1 MEQLTQRIDAWLW
14 PETPPAAAL
23 ERALRVIGRYAFALT
38 RELASGEL
46 KLRAMSLVYTTILAV
61 VPLLALTFSVLKGFG
76 FHRRMEPLLLSFLMP
91 LGPRAEELTANI
103 IGFVDNISGSTLAGV
118 GLGLL
123 LYSALSMA
131 QKFEDSFNFVWR
143 VDRPRSFGRRFSEYL
158 SVLLVGPM
166 IMMIAMGMTATV
178 TSTALVERLQGIE
191 PLGSLIVMLTQSM
204 PYLLIIG
211 AFTFLYAFIPNT
223 SVRLRSA
230 LLGGLIAGG
239 SWAVIGKLFAQ
250 FVAGAGRTEAIY
262 AGFAIVIVAMLW
274 LYVSWLILL
283 LGAQFT
289 FYHQNPEHLR
299 FGRRTP
305 TVSNQLRERLAM
317 SIMLLVATD
326 FDRPGHGWR
335 VPSLAAK
342 IGVQR
347 HYIQPI
353 VEALMDAEL
362 LTETTEL
369 RLVPSRA
376 LRRIDLTEIL
386 DAVRGSRADARGAPT
401 VSWGMT
407 IDSLCRGIDTSI
419 ANVLADKSLADLV
432 SEDEARED
440 AQAQQADVSA

>member
-14 PETPPAAAL
+14 PETPPAATL
-23 ERALRVIGRYAFALT
+23 ERVLRIIGRYAFAMT
-38 RELASGEL
+38 RELTSGEL

-61 VPLLALTFSVLKGFG
+61 VPLLALSFSVLKGFG

-178 TSTALVERLQGIE
+178 ASTALVERLQGIE

-204 PYLLIIG
+204 PYLLVIG

-223 SVRLRSA
+223 SVRIRSA

-353 VEALMDAEL
+353 VDALMDAEL

-386 DAVRGSRADARGAPT
+386 DAVRGSSADARGAPT
-401 VSWGMT
+401 VSWSTT

-419 ANVLADKSLADLV
+419 ANALAEKSLADLV
-432 SEDEARED
+432 TEDEARED

>member
-14 PETPPAAAL
+14 PETLPATPL
-23 ERALRVIGRYAFALT
+23 ERTVRIIGRYVFGMS

-46 KLRAMSLVYTTILAV
+46 KLRAMSLVYTTMLAV
-61 VPLLALTFSVLKGFG
+61 VPLLALSFSVLKGFG

-103 IGFVDNISGSTLAGV
+103 ISFVDNISGSTLAGV

-158 SVLLVGPM
+158 SVLFVGPM

-178 TSTALVERLQGIE
+178 ASTALVERLQEVE

-204 PYLLIIG
+204 PYLLVIG
-211 AFTFLYAFIPNT
+211 AFSFLYAFIPNT
-223 SVRLRSA
+223 SVRIRSA
-230 LLGGLIAGG
+230 LLGGLLAGG

-250 FVAGAGRTEAIY
+250 FVAGASRTEAIY

-299 FGRRTP
+299 YGRRTP
-305 TVSNQLRERLAM
+305 TISNQLRERLAM
-317 SIMLLVATD
+317 SIMLLIASD

-347 HYIQPI
+347 HYIEPI
-353 VEALMDAEL
+353 VDALMDAEL
-362 LTETTEL
+362 LTETTEQ
-369 RLVPSRA
+369 RLIPNRA

-386 DAVRGSRADARGAPT
+386 DTVRGSMTDARGAAP
-401 VSWGMT
+401 VSWDAT
-407 IDSLCRGIDTSI
+407 VDTVCRRIDTSI
-419 ANVLADKSLADLV
+419 ESALARKSLADLV
-432 SEDEARED
+432 SEDEEARK
-440 AQAQQADVSA
+440 ADVSA

>member
-1 MEQLTQRIDAWLW
+1 MEQLQQRIDAWLW
-14 PETPPAAAL
+14 PETLPTAAL
-23 ERALRVIGRYAFALT
+23 ERIPRIVGRYVFGMG

-46 KLRAMSLVYTTILAV
+46 KLRAMSLVYTTMLAV
-61 VPLLALTFSVLKGFG
+61 VPLLALSFSVLKGFG

-91 LGPRAEELTANI
+91 LGPRAEELTENI

-178 TSTALVERLQGIE
+178 ASTSFVEYLQRVE
-191 PLGSLIVMLTQSM
+191 PLGSLIVLLTQSM
-204 PYLLIIG
+204 PYLLVIG
-211 AFTFLYAFIPNT
+211 AFSFLYAFIPNT
-223 SVRLRSA
+223 SVRVRSA
-230 LLGGLIAGG
+230 LLGGVLAGG

-250 FVAGAGRTEAIY
+250 FVAGASRTEAIY

-305 TVSNQLRERLAM
+305 TVSSQLRERLAM
-317 SIMLLVATD
+317 SIMLLIATD
-326 FDRPGHGWR
+326 FDQPGHGWR

-347 HYIQPI
+347 HYVQP
-353 VEALMDAEL
+353 VVDTLMDAGL
-362 LTETTEL
+362 LTETTEQ
-369 RLVPSRA
+369 RLIPSRA
-376 LRRIDLTEIL
+376 LRRIDLAEIL
-386 DAVRGSRADARGAPT
+386 ETVRGSMADARGAAP
-401 VSWGMT
+401 VSWDT
-407 IDSLCRGIDTSI
+407 TVDALCRRIDTSI
-419 ANVLADKSLADLV
+419 ASALADKSLADLV
-432 SEDEARED
+432 AEDEAREA
-440 AQAQQADVSA
+440 AQAQEADAPA

>member
-14 PETPPAAAL
+14 PETLPTAAL
-23 ERALRVIGRYAFALT
+23 ERIPRIAGRYAFGLI

-46 KLRAMSLVYTTILAV
+46 KLRAMSLVYTTMLAV
-61 VPLLALTFSVLKGFG
+61 VPLLALSFSVLKGFG
-76 FHRRMEPLLLSFLMP
+76 FHRRMEPLLLSFLTP

-178 TSTALVERLQGIE
+178 ASTALVERLQGVE
-191 PLGSLIVMLTQSM
+191 PLGSMIVMVTQSM
-204 PYLLIIG
+204 PYLLVIG
-211 AFTFLYAFIPNT
+211 AFSFLYAFIPNT
-223 SVRLRSA
+223 TVRVRSA
-230 LLGGLIAGG
+230 LLGGLLAGG

-250 FVAGAGRTEAIY
+250 FVAGASRTEAIY

-274 LYVSWLILL
+274 LYVSWLIVL

-289 FYHQNPEHLR
+289 FYHQNPEYLR
-299 FGRRTP
+299 YGRRTP

-317 SIMLLVATD
+317 SVMLLVATD
-326 FDRPGHGWR
+326 FDQSGHGWR

-342 IGVQR
+342 IGIQR
-347 HYIQPI
+347 HYVQP
-353 VEALMDAEL
+353 VVDALMDADL
-362 LTETTEL
+362 LTETTEQ
-369 RLVPSRA
+369 RLIPSRT
-376 LRRIDLTEIL
+376 LRRIHLAEIL
-386 DAVRGSRADARGAPT
+386 DTVRGSTTDARGAAP
-401 VSWGMT
+401 VSWDAT
-407 IDSLCRGIDTSI
+407 VDTVCRRIDMSI
-419 ANVLADKSLADLV
+419 ADTLGEKSLADLV
-432 SEDEARED
+432 AEDEARED
-440 AQAQQADVSA
+440 AQAQKADALA

>member
-23 ERALRVIGRYAFALT
+23 ERVLRIIGRYTFAMT

-61 VPLLALTFSVLKGFG
+61 VPLLALSFSVLKGFG

-178 TSTALVERLQGIE
+178 ASTALVERLQGIE

-204 PYLLIIG
+204 PYLLVIG

-223 SVRLRSA
+223 SVRIRSA

-353 VEALMDAEL
+353 VDALMDAEL

-401 VSWGMT
+401 VSWGTT

-419 ANVLADKSLADLV
+419 ANALAEKSLADLV

-440 AQAQQADVSA
+440 AQAQQADVST

>member
-1 MEQLTQRIDAWLW
+1 MEQLKQRIDAWLW
-14 PETPPAAAL
+14 PETLPANAL
-23 ERALRVIGRYAFALT
+23 ERVPRIVGRYAFALI
-38 RELASGEL
+38 RELGSGEL

-61 VPLLALTFSVLKGFG
+61 VPLLALSFSVLKGFG

-103 IGFVDNISGSTLAGV
+103 ITFVDNISGSTLAGV

-123 LYSALSMA
+123 LYAALSMA

-158 SVLLVGPM
+158 SVLLVGPLV
-166 IMMIAMGMTATV
+166 MMIAMGMTATV
-178 TSTALVERLQGIE
+178 ASTALVARLQE
-191 PLGSLIVMLTQSM
+191 VAPLGSLIVMLTQAM
-204 PYLLIIG
+204 PYLLVIG

-230 LLGGLIAGG
+230 LLGGVLAGG

-250 FVAGAGRTEAIY
+250 FVAGATRTEAIY

-289 FYHQNPEHLR
+289 FYHQNPDHLR

-305 TVSNQLRERLAM
+305 MVSNQLRERLAM
-317 SIMLLVATD
+317 SIMLLIATD

-335 VPSLAAK
+335 APSLAAK
-342 IGVQR
+342 IGLPC
-347 HYIQPI
+347 HYIEPI
-353 VEALMDAEL
+353 VDALMDAKL
-362 LTETTEL
+362 LTETTDQ
-369 RLVPSRA
+369 RLVPNRA
-376 LRRIDLTEIL
+376 LRRIELTEIM
-386 DAVRGSRADARGAPT
+386 DAVRGSTTDVRGAASVAWGET
-401 VSWGMT
+401 VDAVCG
-407 IDSLCRGIDTSI
+407 RIDTSI
-419 ANVLADKSLADLV
+419 ESALGEKSLADLV
-432 SEDEARED
+432 SEAEAREN
-440 AQAQQADVSA
+440 AQADSAEASA

>member
-14 PETPPAAAL
+14 PKTLPAAAL
-23 ERALRVIGRYAFALT
+23 ERMPRIVGRYAFALV
-38 RELASGEL
+38 RELSSGDL
-46 KLRAMSLVYTTILAV
+46 KLRAMSLVFTTMLAV
-61 VPLLALTFSVLKGFG
+61 VPLLALSFSVLKGFG
-76 FHRRMEPLLLSFLMP
+76 FHRRMEPLVLSFLMP

-103 IGFVDNISGSTLAGV
+103 IAFVDNISGSTLAGV

-166 IMMIAMGMTATV
+166 IMMIAMGLTATV
-178 TSTALVERLQGIE
+178 ASTALVERLQGVE

-204 PYLLIIG
+204 PYFLVIG

-223 SVRLRSA
+223 SVRIRSA
-230 LLGGLIAGG
+230 LLGGLLAGG

-250 FVAGAGRTEAIY
+250 FVASATRTDAIY

-299 FGRRTP
+299 YGRRTP
-305 TVSNQLRERLAM
+305 TASNELRERLAL
-317 SIMLLVATD
+317 SIMLLIATD

-342 IGVQR
+342 IGAQR
-347 HYIQPI
+347 HQVQPI
-353 VEALMDAEL
+353 VEALTDAEL
-362 LTETTEL
+362 LTETTEQ
-369 RLVPSRA
+369 RLVPNRA
-376 LRRIDLTEIL
+376 LRRIKLTEVL
-386 DAVRGSRADARGAPT
+386 EAVRGSMSDALGGPP
-401 VSWGMT
+401 VSWSAT
-407 IDSLCRGIDTSI
+407 IETLCHSIDTSI
-419 ANVLADKSLADLV
+419 ASALADKSLADLV
-432 SEDEARED
+432 TEDEARED
-440 AQAQQADVSA
+440 AKADKADVSA

>member
-14 PETPPAAAL
+14 PEKLPAAPL
-23 ERALRVIGRYAFALT
+23 ERTVRIIGRYAFGMS

-46 KLRAMSLVYTTILAV
+46 KLRAMSLVYTTMLAV
-61 VPLLALTFSVLKGFG
+61 VPLLALSFSVLKGFG

-103 IGFVDNISGSTLAGV
+103 ISFVDNISGSTLAGV

-158 SVLLVGPM
+158 SVLFVGPM

-178 TSTALVERLQGIE
+178 ASTALVERLQEVE

-204 PYLLIIG
+204 PYLLVIG
-211 AFTFLYAFIPNT
+211 AFSFLYAFIPNT

-230 LLGGLIAGG
+230 LLGGLLAGG

-250 FVAGAGRTEAIY
+250 FVAGASRTEAIY

-289 FYHQNPEHLR
+289 FYHQNPENLR
-299 FGRRTP
+299 YGRRTP

-317 SIMLLVATD
+317 SIMLLIASD

-347 HYIQPI
+347 HYIEPI
-353 VEALMDAEL
+353 VDALMDAEL
-362 LTETTEL
+362 LTETTEQ
-369 RLVPSRA
+369 RLIPSRA

-386 DAVRGSRADARGAPT
+386 DTVRGSMADARGAAP
-401 VSWGMT
+401 VSWDAT
-407 IDSLCRGIDTSI
+407 VDTVCRRIDTSI
-419 ANVLADKSLADLV
+419 ESALARKSLADLV
-432 SEDEARED
+432 AENEEA
-440 AQAQQADVSA
+440 QKADVSA

>member
-14 PETPPAAAL
+14 PETLPAAAI
-23 ERALRVIGRYAFALT
+23 ERMPRIVGRYAFALI
-38 RELASGEL
+38 RELSSGEL
-46 KLRAMSLVYTTILAV
+46 KLRAMSLVYTTMLAI

-178 TSTALVERLQGIE
+178 ASTALVERLQGVQ

-204 PYLLIIG
+204 PYLLVIG

-223 SVRLRSA
+223 SVRIRSA

-274 LYVSWLILL
+274 LYVSWLVLL

-353 VEALMDAEL
+353 VDALMDAEL

-386 DAVRGSRADARGAPT
+386 DTVRGSRADARGAPT
-401 VSWGMT
+401 VSWGTT
-407 IDSLCRGIDTSI
+407 IDSLCRDIDTSI
-419 ANVLADKSLADLV
+419 ANTLAEKSLADLV
-432 SEDEARED
+432 SEDEAREH